1 MQHVHI
7 FENKEDILADA
18 VPFCISYKC
27 LLLSIIIFANLK
39 QKPLRCP
46 YKSTDARSF
55 ILKRKYVKF
64 FSTLISMC
72 RPLIFLFV
80 FKEISFL
87 QMRQGW
93 TFSILP
99 LRSDLSFP
107 LPPAFRNSR
116 KSTWKHCF
124 LSNCYYLFSL
134 WFPLIGEVLC
144 LLPSKNI
151 WKDCHEHFGTFLLCQ
166 HPCLV
171 LCVVWH
177 FFVFIATTKEWV
189 LVSFPFLQMR
199 KVRLQAGPWLV
210 AKISGT
216 KEPGLE
222 AWGIWLAETFACF
235 SVQWVHDSGPPF
247 TLGFCSLPHLWSLH
261 LFIED
266 GMHFHFFLFLFL
278 ITITITCLVQS

>member
-1 MQHVHI
+1 
-7 FENKEDILADA
+7 
-18 VPFCISYKC
+18 
-27 LLLSIIIFANLK
+27 
-39 QKPLRCP
+39 
-46 YKSTDARSF
+46 
-55 ILKRKYVKF
+55 
-64 FSTLISMC
+64 
-72 RPLIFLFV
+72 
-80 FKEISFL
+80 
-87 QMRQGW
+87 MRQGW
-93 TFSILP
+93 ALSKLP

-116 KSTWKHCF
+116 KSTWKHYF

-171 LCVVWH
+171 LCMVWH

-199 KVRLQAGPWLV
+199 KVRLQVGPWLV

-216 KEPGLE
+216 KEPGLRNLIS
-222 AWGIWLAETFACF
+222 WDLCLLLSSVGSWLRPT
-235 SVQWVHDSGPPF
+235 
-247 TLGFCSLPHLWSLH
+247 
-261 LFIED
+261 
-266 GMHFHFFLFLFL
+266 FHFGFLFSSLFMKSPSFYWRWHAL
-278 ITITITCLVQS
+278 SFLSFPLFDDYYYYMFGAELGISKHELCLEISRSFFCRVSISKALGHRWIHVISLRNSLKKNETVSMFS